1 MMCSGGRIG
10 RMVREGGGIGGI
22 KWKGVTIGRVLSKF
36 VRIARVTWIP
46 GGVPAVMYKVLDPG
60 RRYVKLKEHFQLHK
74 LNVHEN
80 IAFLLM
86 I

>member
-1 MMCSGGRIG
+1 MMWKLGRIG
-10 RMVREGGGIGGI
+10 RMM
-22 KWKGVTIGRVLSKF
+22 WKL
-36 VRIARVTWIP
+36 

-60 RRYVKLKEHFQLHK
+60 RCYVKLKQKFQFHK
-74 LNVHEN
+74 LKVHEN